1 MPMSSQEGE
10 EKMTKMDKVA
20 TWAMVGKGANATK
33 IEDALKSVGLDFQ
46 VEKRKIFFGPDMKCI
61 KDKFATV
68 RTDNETDM
76 GIVGK
81 GYEICQNDKA
91 FAFADYIDSKLK
103 FTRGGITYTG
113 LCWVM
118 GEMPAVNIL
127 GEEYVPC
134 LCLQNSFNGKYTV
147 KANIVPLCKATG
159 SQVAMDVSGLTNT
172 IKIRHSANLP
182 SRMSQGQEAL
192 ASITEYMNGL
202 RKMAEKYANVKM
214 DKNQIEMFI
223 DLLFPIRPNMSEQVK
238 SKVIDQRKM
247 FVACYDDEG
256 NKRNYGN
263 AWGLI
268 KAYAD
273 FNTHVIGKNT
283 KTKYENKFMTTTLGK
298 NTFGSFLKKL
308 ETVTGKKI
316 G

>member
-1 MPMSSQEGE
+1 MA
-10 EKMTKMDKVA
+10 KMTKMDKVA
-20 TWAMVGKGANATK
+20 TWEMVGKNANATK
-33 IEDALKSVGLDFQ
+33 IEDALKSVGLNFQ

-68 RTDNETDM
+68 RTDKETEM
-76 GIVGK
+76 GIVGR

-103 FTRGGITYTG
+103 FTRGGLTYTG

-118 GEMPAVNIL
+118 GEMPAVKIL
-127 GEEYVPC
+127 GEDYVPC

-159 SQVAMDVSGLTNT
+159 SQVAMEVSGLTNT

-182 SRMSQGQEAL
+182 SRMRQGQDTL
-192 ASITEYMNGL
+192 ASIATYMDGL
-202 RKMAEKYANVKM
+202 RKVAEKYASIKM
-214 DKNQIEMFI
+214 DKKQIAMFV
-223 DLLFPIRPNMSEQVK
+223 DVLFPIRPNMSEQVQA
-238 SKVIDQRKM
+238 KVMDQRKM
-247 FVACYDDEG
+247 FVACYDDKG
-256 NKRNYGN
+256 NKRNRGN

-273 FNTHVIGKNT
+273 FNTHVIGKDT
-283 KTKYENKFMTTTLGK
+283 KTKYERKFMKTTLGK
-298 NTFGSFLKKL
+298 SKFNSFLAKL
-308 ETVTGKKI
+308 AQVTGNKVS
-316 G
+316 